1 MKGSKFNDHMDGG
14 GSSSSSDECGMVR
27 DTGYIEPDPPVKSR
41 GGMIKQESIP
51 QEPAPPIPPVLRREK
66 EPLNKRPS
74 SGYAGFKEVPQN
86 SVTAP
91 FDDLM
96 TYKRH
101 LDLKDELDDIP
112 YIDMSEDQ
120 LYGTLDRRYT
130 SKFESEPLYQ
140 CYHRDMVSRSSR
152 RHTEMAELSE
162 DDDEEEPVQM
172 TMPDRGERIYEAV
185 EDIDEVPKSKK
196 LSTLEMFG
204 KTGSVLRALW
214 ADMPEVKES
223 GALANVSPHE
233 RKIQEAMFEIIT
245 SEASYLKS
253 LNVLVDVFLMSPE
266 FSSEHSDRCVMNR
279 SERHVLFSNIG
290 CVRDTSENFLCDL
303 EASWQKSVFLEDIC
317 DIIYKHAANK
327 FECYVRYCT
336 NQTFQERATQEL
348 QKRPEASEAIKRLE
362 RNPACQGLPMI
373 SFLLLPMQRIT
384 RLPLLVDAI
393 CHRLEPDTPKHKSA
407 CKALDALNKVV
418 KKCNDGA
425 KRMQQTEQMCHLVR
439 NLEFKVKEI
448 PLISASRFLVKQG
461 ELTRILPDSTTRI
474 PFGKKGSSKQQVYI
488 YLFNDLLII
497 SKKKNN
503 NTYVVT
509 DYAKRNSL
517 HVENLDSVDKTKKLF
532 PTAAPS
538 GFKNMFMVALLENHE
553 QKQVE
558 LILSCKSPSDRTRW
572 IDALSPTTK
581 ESESEKIYEEWD
593 CPQVQCIKR
602 FNATEPDELGLEE
615 SDVINVFKKM
625 ADGWYEGE
633 RIRDGEKGWFP
644 ADHTEEIINSHVRS
658 RNLRLRYRLM
668 LASQEYSNATV
679 QGGVIRT

>member
-1 MKGSKFNDHMDGG
+1 
-14 GSSSSSDECGMVR
+14 
-27 DTGYIEPDPPVKSR
+27 
-41 GGMIKQESIP
+41 
-51 QEPAPPIPPVLRREK
+51 
-66 EPLNKRPS
+66 
-74 SGYAGFKEVPQN
+74 
-86 SVTAP
+86 
-91 FDDLM
+91 
-96 TYKRH
+96 
-101 LDLKDELDDIP
+101 
-112 YIDMSEDQ
+112 
-120 LYGTLDRRYT
+120 
-130 SKFESEPLYQ
+130 
-140 CYHRDMVSRSSR
+140 
-152 RHTEMAELSE
+152 
-162 DDDEEEPVQM
+162 
-172 TMPDRGERIYEAV
+172 
-185 EDIDEVPKSKK
+185 
-196 LSTLEMFG
+196 
-204 KTGSVLRALW
+204 
-214 ADMPEVKES
+214 
-223 GALANVSPHE
+223 
-233 RKIQEAMFEIIT
+233 MFEIIT

-253 LNVLVDVFLMSPE
+253 LNVLVDVFLMSQE
-266 FSSEHSDRCVMNR
+266 FSSEHSDRCVITR

-290 CVRDTSENFLCDL
+290 SVRDTSENFLCDL

-327 FECYVRYCT
+327 FECYIRYCT

-348 QKRPEASEAIKRLE
+348 QKRPEASEVIKRLE

-425 KRMQQTEQMCHLVR
+425 KRMQQTEQMCHLAR
-439 NLEFKVKEI
+439 NLEFRVKEI

-461 ELTRILPDSTTRI
+461 ELTRIVPDSTTRI
-474 PFGKKGSSKQQVYI
+474 PFGKKGSSKQSVYI
-488 YLFNDLLII
+488 YLFNDLLIV
-497 SKKKNN
+497 SKRKNN

-509 DYAKRNSL
+509 DYAKRNNL

-572 IDALSPTTK
+572 IDALSPITK

-633 RIRDGEKGWFP
+633 RIRDGERGWFP

>member
-1 MKGSKFNDHMDGG
+1 
-14 GSSSSSDECGMVR
+14 
-27 DTGYIEPDPPVKSR
+27 
-41 GGMIKQESIP
+41 
-51 QEPAPPIPPVLRREK
+51 
-66 EPLNKRPS
+66 
-74 SGYAGFKEVPQN
+74 
-86 SVTAP
+86 
-91 FDDLM
+91 
-96 TYKRH
+96 
-101 LDLKDELDDIP
+101 
-112 YIDMSEDQ
+112 
-120 LYGTLDRRYT
+120 
-130 SKFESEPLYQ
+130 
-140 CYHRDMVSRSSR
+140 
-152 RHTEMAELSE
+152 
-162 DDDEEEPVQM
+162 
-172 TMPDRGERIYEAV
+172 
-185 EDIDEVPKSKK
+185 
-196 LSTLEMFG
+196 
-204 KTGSVLRALW
+204 
-214 ADMPEVKES
+214 
-223 GALANVSPHE
+223 
-233 RKIQEAMFEIIT
+233 
-245 SEASYLKS
+245 
-253 LNVLVDVFLMSPE
+253 
-266 FSSEHSDRCVMNR
+266 
-279 SERHVLFSNIG
+279 

-303 EASWQKSVFLEDIC
+303 ETSWQKSVFLEDIC

>member
-1 MKGSKFNDHMDGG
+1 
-14 GSSSSSDECGMVR
+14 
-27 DTGYIEPDPPVKSR
+27 
-41 GGMIKQESIP
+41 
-51 QEPAPPIPPVLRREK
+51 
-66 EPLNKRPS
+66 
-74 SGYAGFKEVPQN
+74 
-86 SVTAP
+86 
-91 FDDLM
+91 
-96 TYKRH
+96 
-101 LDLKDELDDIP
+101 
-112 YIDMSEDQ
+112 
-120 LYGTLDRRYT
+120 
-130 SKFESEPLYQ
+130 
-140 CYHRDMVSRSSR
+140 
-152 RHTEMAELSE
+152 
-162 DDDEEEPVQM
+162 M

-393 CHRLEPDTPKHKSA
+393 CHRLEPDTPKYKSA

-517 HVENLDSVDKTKKLF
+517 HVENLDSMDKTKKLF